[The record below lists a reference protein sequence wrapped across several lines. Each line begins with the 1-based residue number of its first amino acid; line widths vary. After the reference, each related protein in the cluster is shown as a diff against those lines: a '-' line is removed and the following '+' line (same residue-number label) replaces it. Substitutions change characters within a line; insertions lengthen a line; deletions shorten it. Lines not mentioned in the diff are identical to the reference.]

1 MITAIDF
8 VVEKVKRVKKSEKTA
23 LNPDCTILLKSD
35 ISETMSIKLSELI
48 ENLLLSDPVFKKEH
62 E

>member
-35 ISETMSIKLSELI
+35 ISEAMSIKLSELI
-48 ENLLLSDPVFKKEH
+48 QNFLLTDPVF
-62 E
+62 